1 MQDSSKLPLSPPE
14 TIEDID
20 EELDSDL
27 ISNATDSAEYRAEHS
42 FKHDAHIDS
51 ADISA
56 NTQSRIEQKAQTQ
69 EIISPRFTH
78 LRCHSEYSIVDGI
91 VRIDDY
97 IDAAN
102 KDEMPAVAITDLS
115 NLFGAI
121 KFYKAARE
129 KGIKPIVG
137 CELWLENTKNRDL
150 PHRLLLLV
158 QNHVGYL
165 RLCALITRAYLE
177 NQYRG
182 RAEIK
187 QDWLV
192 NNEGLLLISGNA
204 QSDIGASINAG
215 NLKQALTLAQHWQQ
229 LFPKR
234 FYIDLQRT
242 LDPNEIGTGSNNSAN
257 NLAGNAQESLIHH
270 ALDLASQLDLP
281 VVATH
286 PIQFIAQDDFMA
298 HEARTCIAE
307 GYMLAD
313 TRRPKNFTP
322 EQYFKTQA
330 QMAALF
336 ADIPEALANTIE
348 IAKRC
353 NLTITLGKNYLPN
366 FPTPNNESLDTY
378 LVQQSHVGL
387 TSRLEMLFPNE
398 TVRQLKQ
405 AEYENR
411 LEFECRMINRM
422 GFAGYFLIVADFIN
436 WAKHNGV
443 PVGPGRGSGAG
454 SLVAYSLNITDL
466 DPLQYNLLFE
476 RFLNPDRVSM
486 PDFDIDFC
494 MDGRD
499 RVIDYVKQKY
509 GLDAV
514 SQIATFGTMAA
525 KAVIRDVGRVLD
537 LPFNFVDGIAK
548 LIPLELGITL
558 SSALE
563 KEPQLNARRE
573 TEDEVA
579 QLLELAL
586 RLEGIVRNV
595 GMHAGGVLISPSRI
609 SDFSPIYCQADGT
622 SLVSQYDKDDVEAVG
637 LVKFDFLGLRT
648 LTILELALINVN
660 KQRAANVNGTPVD
673 QVPLSFDSL
682 PLDDKVSYQLLKTA
696 NTTAVFQLESRGMKD
711 MLKQAKPDCFEDII
725 ALVALYRPGPM
736 DLIPD
741 FCRRKHGLQRVEYPH
756 PATESILKETYGIAV
771 YQEQVM
777 QIAQVVAGY
786 SLGGADL
793 LRRAMGKKKKEEMDA
808 QRVTFTEG
816 AKKNGLNER
825 QATELFDLLEKF
837 AGYGFNKSHAAAYA
851 LVAYHTAYL
860 KAHYPAAFLAATM
873 SSDMSNTD
881 NIHTFFD
888 DCAPNKVEML
898 PPDVNQSGYRFEPIN
913 NSQILYGL
921 GAIKGS
927 GLAAIEVIMASRES
941 DGPFKNLFDFCNRL
955 DLRKVNRRVI
965 ESLIRAGA
973 FDKLE
978 PNRAALLN
986 AVNMAITFAEQN
998 NNYAGQNSLF
1008 GEPSEIKHD
1017 LPKVAPWTPQQA
1029 LIEEK
1034 AALGF
1039 YLSGHPFSNVQT
1051 EISQF
1056 VRGTLADLTPQEQPK
1071 LLAGIVAGVR
1081 IRMTQRGKMAI
1092 VTIDDSHAR
1101 VDVVVGSEL
1110 LHLHANLIKED
1121 CVLIVEGRV
1130 SHDEFSGGLRVNAR
1144 KLMDMSSA
1152 RSAQASML
1160 KIACNGQSDALKLSA
1175 ILKPYCKKSTDAD
1188 KKLCPVKIEYHNK
1201 DSQASLMLGDA
1212 WRVEL
1217 HDDLLQH
1224 LSTWLS
1230 KENIKI
1236 LYN

>member
-1 MQDSSKLPLSPPE
+1 MQDSPDYS
-14 TIEDID
+14 
-20 EELDSDL
+20 
-27 ISNATDSAEYRAEHS
+27 
-42 FKHDAHIDS
+42 
-51 ADISA
+51 
-56 NTQSRIEQKAQTQ
+56 
-69 EIISPRFTH
+69 EILNPQFVH

-97 IDAAN
+97 VAAAN
-102 KDEMPAVAITDLS
+102 KDAMPALALGDLS

-129 KGIKPIVG
+129 KGIKPIIG
-137 CELWLENTKNRDL
+137 CELWLENVKNRDQAY
-150 PHRLLLLV
+150 RLLLLV
-158 QNHVGYL
+158 QNNAGYL
-165 RLCALITRAYLE
+165 KLCQLISRAYLE

-187 QDWLV
+187 QEWLQDTT
-192 NNEGLLLISGNA
+192 GLILISGNA
-204 QSDIGASINAG
+204 QSDIGTA
-215 NLKQALTLAQHWQQ
+215 LQANNHAAAEALVKTWSV
-229 LFPKR
+229 LFPNC
-234 FYIDLQRT
+234 FYLEIQRT
-242 LDPNEIGTGSNNSAN
+242 GTDNSA
-257 NLAGNAQESLIHH
+257 QEALIHQT
-270 ALDLASQLDLP
+270 LNLASQHDLP

-286 PIQFIAQDDFMA
+286 PIQFTTPDDFMA

-313 TRRPKNFTP
+313 SRRPKNFSA
-322 EQYFKTQA
+322 EQYFKTQV
-330 QMAALF
+330 QMCELF
-336 ADIPEALANTIE
+336 ADIPEALANSIE

-366 FPTPNNESLDTY
+366 FPTPNAESLDSY
-378 LVQQSHVGL
+378 LVQQSHIGL
-387 TSRLEMLFPNE
+387 KARLQMLYADE
-398 TVRQLKQ
+398 EKRESKR
-405 AEYENR
+405 AEYEAR
-411 LEFECRMINRM
+411 LEFECKIINQM

-466 DPLQYNLLFE
+466 DPLEYNLLFE

-558 SSALE
+558 SAALE
-563 KEPQLNARRE
+563 KEPQLQERRE
-573 TEDEVA
+573 SEEEVA
-579 QLLELAL
+579 TLLELAL
-586 RLEGIVRNV
+586 RLEGLVRNV
-595 GMHAGGVLISPSRI
+595 GMHAGGVLISPGKI
-609 SDFSPIYCQADGT
+609 SDFSPIYCQADGA

-648 LTILELALINVN
+648 LTILELALKNAN
-660 KQRAANVNGTPVD
+660 KQRAIEDKLNASENNASVSRI
-673 QVPLSFDSL
+673 PLAFQSI
-682 PLDDKVSYQLLKTA
+682 PLDDKASYQLLKSA

-741 FCRRKHGLQRVEYPH
+741 FCRRKHGQQRVEYPH

-808 QRVTFTEG
+808 QREIFTTG
-816 AKKNGLNER
+816 ALKNGLNER

-860 KAHYPAAFLAATM
+860 KTHYPAAFLASTM
-873 SSDMSNTD
+873 SADMNNTD
-881 NIHTFFD
+881 NIHLFFD
-888 DCAPNKVEML
+888 DCAPNRVEVL
-898 PPDVNQSGYRFEPIN
+898 PPDINQSGYRFEPLN
-913 NSQILYGL
+913 NNQILYGL

-927 GLAAIEVIMASRES
+927 GLAAIELILAAREQ
-941 DGPFKNLFDFCNRL
+941 DGPFKSLFDFCSRL

-965 ESLIRAGA
+965 ESLIRVGA

-978 PNRAALLN
+978 PNRAALL
-986 AVNMAITFAEQN
+986 AGVSMAISVAEQSN
-998 NNYAGQNSLF
+998 NHAGQDSLF
-1008 GEPSEIKHD
+1008 GGVSETKHE
-1017 LPKVAPWTPQQA
+1017 LPNVPAWSPEQA

-1039 YLSGHPFSNVQT
+1039 YLSGHPFLNAKDEV
-1051 EISQF
+1051 SQF
-1056 VRGTLADLTPQEQPK
+1056 VRGSLADLAPQEQPK
-1071 LLAGIVAGVR
+1071 LLAGIVTGVR

-1092 VTIDDSHAR
+1092 VTLDDAVAR
-1101 VDVVVGSEL
+1101 VEVVVGSEL
-1110 LHLHANLIKED
+1110 LNQSAHLIKED
-1121 CVLIVEGRV
+1121 ALVIIEGRV
-1130 SHDEFSGGLRVNAR
+1130 SHDEFSGGNRVSAR
-1144 KLMDMSSA
+1144 KLFDLAAA
-1152 RSAQASML
+1152 RSAHASML
-1160 KIACNGQSDALKLSA
+1160 KISCNGQSDAAKLTTILSA
-1175 ILKPYCKKSTDAD
+1175 YRKSAAQPD
-1188 KKLCPVKIEYHNK
+1188 KKLCPVKIEYHNAQG
-1201 DSQASLMLGDA
+1201 QASLMLGDA

-1217 HDDLLQH
+1217 QDELLQH
-1224 LSTWLS
+1224 LRAWLS
-1230 KENIKI
+1230 KDNVKI

>member
-1 MQDSSKLPLSPPE
+1 MQDS
-14 TIEDID
+14 
-20 EELDSDL
+20 
-27 ISNATDSAEYRAEHS
+27 
-42 FKHDAHIDS
+42 
-51 ADISA
+51 
-56 NTQSRIEQKAQTQ
+56 AQNS
-69 EIISPRFTH
+69 ENISPQFVH
-78 LRCHSEYSIVDGI
+78 LRCHSEFSIVDGI

-97 IDAAN
+97 VAAAN
-102 KDEMPAVAITDLS
+102 KDSMPALALTDLS

-121 KFYKAARE
+121 KFYKAARN
-129 KGIKPIVG
+129 KGVKPIVG
-137 CELWLENTKNRDL
+137 CELWLENTKNRDQAF
-150 PHRLLLLV
+150 RLLLLV
-158 QNHVGYL
+158 QSSAGYL
-165 RLCALITRAYLE
+165 KLCQLISKAYLE

-187 QDWLV
+187 QEWLQDTT
-192 NNEGLLLISGNA
+192 GLILLSGNA
-204 QSDIGASINAG
+204 QSDVGTALQANNHAVAGA
-215 NLKQALTLAQHWQQ
+215 LAKTWSD
-229 LFPKR
+229 LFPNR
-234 FYIDLQRT
+234 FYLEIQRT
-242 LDPNEIGTGSNNSAN
+242 AIDNSAQEALIN
-257 NLAGNAQESLIHH
+257 NTLS
-270 ALDLASQLDLP
+270 LASQHNLP

-286 PIQFIAQDDFMA
+286 PIQFTTPDDFMA
-298 HEARTCIAE
+298 HEARTCISE

-313 TRRPKNFTP
+313 SRRPKNFTP

-330 QMAALF
+330 EMCALF
-336 ADIPEALANTIE
+336 ADIPEALGNTVE

-353 NLTITLGKNYLPN
+353 NLTIELGKNYLPN
-366 FPTPNNESLDTY
+366 FPTPNGESLDIY
-378 LVQQSHVGL
+378 LTQQSEIGL
-387 TSRLEMLFPNE
+387 EARLQVLYADEKLREEKRP
-398 TVRQLKQ
+398 
-405 AEYENR
+405 EYAAR
-411 LEFECRMINRM
+411 LAFECTMINRM

-436 WAKHNGV
+436 WAKNNGV

-558 SSALE
+558 TAALE
-563 KEPQLNARRE
+563 KEPQLQERRE
-573 TEDEVA
+573 KEDEVA

-586 RLEGIVRNV
+586 RLEGLVRNV
-595 GMHAGGVLISPSRI
+595 GMHAGGVLISPGKI
-609 SDFSPIYCQADGT
+609 SDFSPIYCQADGA

-648 LTILELALINVN
+648 LTILELALENTN
-660 KQRAANVNGTPVD
+660 KQRAANESGTDADRAPIAF
-673 QVPLSFDSL
+673 QSI
-682 PLDDKVSYQLLKTA
+682 PLDDKETYKLLKTA

-711 MLKQAKPDCFEDII
+711 MLKQALPDCFEDII

-741 FCRRKHGLQRVEYPH
+741 FCRRKHGKQRVEYPH

-808 QRVTFTEG
+808 QRAIFTNG
-816 AKKNGLNER
+816 ASKNGLSER

-860 KAHYPAAFLAATM
+860 KTHYPAAFLASTM
-873 SSDMSNTD
+873 SADMNNTD
-881 NIHTFFD
+881 NVHLFFD
-888 DCAPNKVEML
+888 DCAPNKIEVL
-898 PPDVNQSGYRFEPIN
+898 PPDINQSGYRFEPLN

-921 GAIKGS
+921 GAVKGT
-927 GLAAIEVIMASRES
+927 GLAAIELILAARENA
-941 DGPFKNLFDFCNRL
+941 PFKNLFDFCDRL

-965 ESLIRAGA
+965 ESLIRVGA

-978 PNRAALLN
+978 PNRAALL
-986 AVNMAITFAEQN
+986 AGVGMAIAAAEQN
-998 NNYAGQNSLF
+998 NSHAGQDSLF
-1008 GEPSEIKHD
+1008 GGVSETEHA
-1017 LPKVAPWTPQQA
+1017 LPKVNPWSAEQS

-1039 YLSGHPFSNVQT
+1039 YLSGHPFSNAKADV
-1051 EISQF
+1051 SQF
-1056 VRGTLADLTPQEQPK
+1056 VRGTLADLVPQEQPK
-1071 LLAGIVAGVR
+1071 LMAGIVAGVR

-1092 VTIDDSHAR
+1092 VTIDDAVSR
-1101 VDVVVGSEL
+1101 VDVVVGGEVL
-1110 LHLHANLIKED
+1110 QQYANLIKED
-1121 CVLIVEGRV
+1121 ALLVIEGRV
-1130 SHDEFSGGLRVNAR
+1130 SNDDFSGGIRVNAR
-1144 KLMDMSSA
+1144 KLYDLAGA
-1152 RSAQASML
+1152 RSHFASLL
-1160 KIACNGQSDALKLSA
+1160 KISCNGQSDAGKLATMLS
-1175 ILKPYCKKSTDAD
+1175 PYCRKTAESDR
-1188 KKLCPVKIEYHNK
+1188 KLCPVKIEYHNNQG
-1201 DSQASLMLGDA
+1201 QASLMLGEA

-1217 HDDLLQH
+1217 HDELLQNLH
-1224 LSTWLS
+1224 AWLS
-1230 KENIKI
+1230 ADNVKI

>member
-1 MQDSSKLPLSPPE
+1 MQEPSQQLS
-14 TIEDID
+14 
-20 EELDSDL
+20 
-27 ISNATDSAEYRAEHS
+27 DSAL
-42 FKHDAHIDS
+42 
-51 ADISA
+51 
-56 NTQSRIEQKAQTQ
+56 TQTPQ
-69 EIISPRFTH
+69 FVH
-78 LRCHSEYSIVDGI
+78 LRCHSEFSIVDGI

-97 IDAAN
+97 VLQASEDA
-102 KDEMPAVAITDLS
+102 MPALALSDLS
-115 NLFGAI
+115 NLFGTI
-121 KFYKAARE
+121 KFYKAARS
-129 KGIKPIVG
+129 KGVKPIIG
-137 CELWLENTKNRDL
+137 CDIWLENSQNRDS
-150 PHRLLLLV
+150 PHRALLLV
-158 QNHVGYL
+158 QNHAGYL
-165 RLCALITRAYLE
+165 QLCALISRAYLE

-182 RAEIK
+182 RAELK
-187 QDWLV
+187 PEWLQKTI
-192 NNEGLLLISGNA
+192 GLILMTGNA
-204 QSDIGASINAG
+204 QSDIGAALIVG
-215 NLKQALTLAQHWQQ
+215 NIALAEKLAKEWSTA
-229 LFPKR
+229 FPNR
-234 FYIDLQRT
+234 MYIELQRVHT
-242 LDPNEIGTGSNNSAN
+242 PTQSATQSAKQSFGQEKFN
-257 NLAGNAQESLIHH
+257 QQESLIHH
-270 ALDLASQLDLP
+270 ALDLASTLHLP
-281 VVATH
+281 VLATH
-286 PIQFIAQDDFMA
+286 PIQFIAADDFMA
-298 HEARTCIAE
+298 HEARTCISE

-313 TRRPKNFTP
+313 SRRPRQFTS

-330 QMAALF
+330 QMCALF
-336 ADIPEALANTIE
+336 ADIPEAVANTVE
-348 IAKRC
+348 LAKRC
-353 NLTITLGKNYLPN
+353 NLTIELGKNYLPN
-366 FPTPNNESLDTY
+366 FPTPNNEGLDTF
-378 LVQQSHVGL
+378 LIAQSEIGL
-387 TSRLEMLFPNE
+387 EARLNALYPNANTKEAKRAEYQSRL
-398 TVRQLKQ
+398 
-405 AEYENR
+405 A
-411 LEFECRMINRM
+411 FECTIINQM

-466 DPLQYNLLFE
+466 DPLAYNLLFE

-509 GLDAV
+509 GLNAV

-558 SSALE
+558 GSALE
-563 KEPQLNARRE
+563 KEPQLQARRE
-573 TEDEVA
+573 AEDEVA

-586 RLEGIVRNV
+586 RLEGLVRNV
-595 GMHAGGVLISPSRI
+595 GMHAGGVLISPSKI
-609 SDFSPIYCQADGT
+609 SDFSPIYCQADGG
-622 SLVSQYDKDDVEAVG
+622 SFVSQYDKDDVEAVG

-648 LTILELALINVN
+648 LTILELAMVNAN
-660 KQRAANVNGTPVD
+660 KQRAALGEA
-673 QVPLSFDSL
+673 PLSFETL
-682 PLDDKVSYQLLKTA
+682 PLDDKASYQLLKTA

-741 FCRRKHGLQRVEYPH
+741 YCRRKHGLQRVEYPH

-808 QRVTFTEG
+808 QRAIFTEG
-816 AKKNGLNER
+816 ALKNGLNDR

-851 LVAYHTAYL
+851 LVAYQTAYL
-860 KAHYPAAFLAATM
+860 KAHYPAAFLASTM
-873 SSDMSNTD
+873 SADMNNTD
-881 NIHTFFD
+881 NIHSFFD
-888 DCAPNKVEML
+888 DCAPNKVEVL
-898 PPDVNQSGYRFEPIN
+898 PPDVNQSGYRFEPLN

-921 GAIKGS
+921 GAVKGT
-927 GLAAIEVIMASRES
+927 GLAAIELMLAARQNA
-941 DGPFKNLFDFCNRL
+941 PFTDLFDFCSRL

-965 ESLIRAGA
+965 ESLIRVGA

-978 PNRAALLN
+978 ANRAALL
-986 AVNMAITFAEQN
+986 AGVGMAIAAAEQQN
-998 NNYAGQNSLF
+998 SHAGQDSLF
-1008 GEPSEIKHD
+1008 TSAETTKHA
-1017 LPKVAPWTPQQA
+1017 LPNVAAWSPQQA

-1039 YLSGHPFSNVQT
+1039 YLSGHPFLNLKNEV
-1051 EISQF
+1051 SQF

-1092 VTIDDSHAR
+1092 VTLDDAVAR
-1101 VDVVVGSEL
+1101 VEVVVGSDL
-1110 LHLHANLIKED
+1110 LNQHAALIKED
-1121 CVLIVEGRV
+1121 SLLIVEGRV
-1130 SHDEFSGGLRVNAR
+1130 SFDEFSGGNRVNVR
-1144 KLMDMSSA
+1144 KLFDLAGA
-1152 RSAQASML
+1152 RSAHASML
-1160 KIACNGQSDALKLSA
+1160 KLSCNGQSDAAKLTT
-1175 ILKPYCKKSTDAD
+1175 ILKPYCKKTNPEQ
-1188 KKLCPVKIEYHNK
+1188 KLCPVKIEYHNG
-1201 DSQASLMLGDA
+1201 QAQTSLMLGEA

-1224 LSTWLS
+1224 LQAWLS
-1230 KENIKI
+1230 IENVKI

>member
-1 MQDSSKLPLSPPE
+1 MQDV
-14 TIEDID
+14 
-20 EELDSDL
+20 
-27 ISNATDSAEYRAEHS
+27 
-42 FKHDAHIDS
+42 
-51 ADISA
+51 A
-56 NTQSRIEQKAQTQ
+56 NTQPENSHSA
-69 EIISPRFTH
+69 SPQFVH

-97 IDAAN
+97 IDAAHQDN
-102 KDEMPAVAITDLS
+102 MPAVALTDLS

-121 KFYKAARE
+121 KFYKAARAR
-129 KGIKPIVG
+129 GVKPVLG
-137 CELWLENTKNRDL
+137 CDIWLENTKNRDQA
-150 PHRLLLLV
+150 HRLLLLV
-158 QNHVGYL
+158 QTTVGY
-165 RLCALITRAYLE
+165 RQLCALLSRAYRE

-187 QDWLV
+187 QEWLHHT
-192 NNEGLLLISGNA
+192 EGLILLSGTA
-204 QSDIGASINAG
+204 QSDIGLALIAG
-215 NLKQALTLAQHWQQ
+215 NTALAKQLIDTWSG
-229 LFPKR
+229 LFPDR
-234 FYIDLQRT
+234 FYLELQRVADAKT
-242 LDPNEIGTGSNNSAN
+242 NP
-257 NLAGNAQESLIHH
+257 AQEFLIQQVI
-270 ALDLASQLDLP
+270 DLASAANLP

-286 PIQFIAQDDFMA
+286 PIQFITPDDFKA

-313 TRRPKNFTP
+313 KRRPKNFTQQ
-322 EQYFKTQA
+322 QYFKSQA
-330 QMAALF
+330 EMSALF
-336 ADIPEALANTIE
+336 ADAPEALANTVE

-353 NLTITLGKNYLPN
+353 NLVIELGKNYLPN
-366 FPTPNNESLDTY
+366 FPTPDQSSLDTY
-378 LVQQSHVGL
+378 LIAQSHIGL
-387 TSRLEMLFPNE
+387 AARLKSLYPDDINREAK
-398 TVRQLKQ
+398 R
-405 AEYENR
+405 AEYETR
-411 LEFECRMINRM
+411 LEFECKIINQM

-436 WAKHNGV
+436 WAKNNGV

-466 DPLQYNLLFE
+466 DPLAYNLLFE

-563 KEPQLNARRE
+563 KEPQLQERRE
-573 TEDEVA
+573 KEEEVA

-586 RLEGIVRNV
+586 RLEGLVRNV
-595 GMHAGGVLISPSRI
+595 GMHAGGVLISPGKI
-609 SDFSPIYCQADGT
+609 SDFSPIYCQPDGA

-648 LTILELALINVN
+648 LTILELALENAN
-660 KQRAANVNGTPVD
+660 KQRAILGEA
-673 QVPLSFDSL
+673 PLSFETL
-682 PLDDKVSYQLLKTA
+682 PLNDKASYQLLKTA

-711 MLKQAKPDCFEDII
+711 MLKQALPDCFEDII

-741 FCRRKHGLQRVEYPH
+741 FCRRKHGKQRVEYPH

-808 QRVTFTEG
+808 QRAIFIEG
-816 AKKNGLNER
+816 SLKNGLNEK

-851 LVAYHTAYL
+851 LVAYQTAYL

-873 SSDMSNTD
+873 SADMNNTD
-881 NIHTFFD
+881 NIHSFFD
-888 DCAPNKVEML
+888 DCAPNKVEVL
-898 PPDVNQSGYRFEPIN
+898 PPDVNQSGYRFTPLN
-913 NSQILYGL
+913 NNQILYGL
-921 GAIKGS
+921 GAVKGT
-927 GLAAIEVIMASRES
+927 GLAAIELILLSREES
-941 DGPFKNLFDFCNRL
+941 GQFKSLFDFCNRL

-978 PNRAALLN
+978 PNRAALLA
-986 AVNMAITFAEQN
+986 AVSMAITAAEQN
-998 NNYAGQNSLF
+998 NSNAGQNNLF
-1008 GEPSEIKHD
+1008 GDVSETKHD
-1017 LPKVAPWTPQQA
+1017 LPKVPAWTPEQA

-1039 YLSGHPFSNVQT
+1039 YLSGHPFLNAKQD
-1051 EISQF
+1051 ISQF

-1071 LLAGIVAGVR
+1071 LIAGIVVGVR
-1081 IRMTQRGKMAI
+1081 VRMTQRGKMAI
-1092 VTIDDSHAR
+1092 VTIDDAVTR
-1101 VDVVVGSEL
+1101 VDVVVGSEMLNQSAQLIREDAL
-1110 LHLHANLIKED
+1110 LI
-1121 CVLIVEGRV
+1121 IEGRV
-1130 SHDEFSGGLRVNAR
+1130 SHDEFSGGIRVNAR
-1144 KLMDMSSA
+1144 KLYDLAAA
-1152 RSAQASML
+1152 RSQYASML
-1160 KIACNGQSDALKLSA
+1160 KISCNGQSDAAKLTA
-1175 ILKPYCKKSTDAD
+1175 ILNPYKRKNTESD
-1188 KKLCPVKIEYHNK
+1188 KKWCPVKIEYHNTQ
-1201 DSQASLMLGDA
+1201 SQVSMMLGDA

-1217 HDDLLQH
+1217 HDELLQH
-1224 LSTWLS
+1224 LTDWLS
-1230 KENIKI
+1230 KENVKI